1 MFDQNITWA
10 NPEFLYGLAII
21 PLLVLWYILRYRK
34 NTSDL
39 RYSTLLPFAK
49 IRPSIKERLRHLP
62 FILRL
67 LVISLLIVA
76 MARPRTTSRG
86 ENVYTEGIDIVLVF
100 DISGSMLAEDLR
112 PNRIEAARQVMMD
125 FINARTNDRIGLVIF
140 SGESFTQC
148 PMTLDYGVL
157 KSQLAAVKQGIIE
170 DGTAIGMGIA
180 QAVNRLKDS
189 KTKSKVIILLTDG
202 VNNRGEIDPLTATQ
216 LAQTFGIR
224 MYTIGV
230 GTNKGEAPY
239 PVQTPFGTRY
249 QNMPVDVDDKTLAKV
264 AEMTGGQYFRATNNR
279 SLKLIY
285 QDIDELEKTK
295 MEVRAYRSFTDLFY
309 DWVWIGLIG
318 LALELLLSQTYL
330 RKLP

>member
-1 MFDQNITWA
+1 MFDPNITWA
-10 NPEFLYGLAII
+10 NPEFLYGLAVI
-21 PLLVLWYILRYRK
+21 PLLVFWYIRRYKK
-34 NTSDL
+34 NSSDI

-49 IRPSIKERLRHLP
+49 IRPTMKERFRHLP

-67 LVISLLIVA
+67 LVIGLLLVG
-76 MARPRTTSRG
+76 MARPRTTSGG
-86 ENVYTEGIDIVLVF
+86 ENVYTEGIDIVLLF

-112 PNRIEAARQVMMD
+112 PNRIEAARRVMMD
-125 FINARTNDRIGLVIF
+125 FIDARTNDRIGLVIF

-148 PMTLDYGVL
+148 PMTLDYRVL
-157 KSQLAAVKQGIIE
+157 KNQLAAVKQGLIE
-170 DGTAIGMGIA
+170 DGTAIGMAIA
-180 QAVNRLKDS
+180 QGVNRLKES

-216 LAQTFGIR
+216 IAQTFGIR
-224 MYTIGV
+224 IYSIGV
-230 GTNKGEAPY
+230 GTNQGEAPF

-249 QNMPVDVDDKTLAKV
+249 QNMPVDVDEKTLTKI

-279 SLKLIY
+279 TLKNIY
-285 QDIDELEKTK
+285 SEIDELEKTRI
-295 MEVRAYRSFTDLFY
+295 EVRAYRSYTELFY

-318 LALELLLSQTYL
+318 LALELLLSQSYL